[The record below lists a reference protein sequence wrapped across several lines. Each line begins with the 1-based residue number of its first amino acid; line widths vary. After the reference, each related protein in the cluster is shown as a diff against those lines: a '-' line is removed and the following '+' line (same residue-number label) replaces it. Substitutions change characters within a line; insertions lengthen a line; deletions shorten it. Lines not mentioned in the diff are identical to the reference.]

1 MTNAADQLKE
11 KEEEAKEIKEEEG
24 ERQFLQMKRKG
35 VNLLSFEA
43 RFSSD
48 PTDPFSVQLKI
59 MK

>member
-35 VNLLSFEA
+35 VNLLSSEA

-48 PTDPFSVQLKI
+48 PTDPFLFS
-59 MK
+59 